1 MRIRFLFM
9 LLLTA
14 MISSKS
20 PGQKVIV
27 EGENPEYSGESFRI
41 YTISNPFT
49 GATKTLDTLYFDD
62 QGAFRACFEAEPFSW
77 ISMNMGALRTI
88 LLVEPGNLYRVY
100 LPPRREITETDKRN
114 PYFEPL
120 RVHLRVKEQRS
131 LPDSNLIKPPSDLNT
146 RIFRFDTLIF
156 ARNKELMEARR
167 KNKEYHTDSL
177 VQTVEQR
184 YRNDTSGYFERYR
197 HYRYGLLQI
206 NSGDKKLKY
215 LHDQYL
221 RSPVPALANP
231 AYMELFNKM
240 YDKFLFFFAR
250 TPAGNNLL
258 RVINREHNLQALRK
272 NLRNHP
278 AIPSDTIADLVI
290 LKEVKEHF
298 YEDYFYKEALLIILD
313 SLQANP
319 SMPSYTKLARGVHE
333 KLTNLMIGTPPP
345 GFSLSDRN
353 GISKSL
359 SDFKGKYIYLNFCSP
374 DNYTCMM
381 EYPYLE
387 SMYRKHKEY
396 LDIVTIMIAESHEK
410 MVQFMKRN
418 DYHWE
423 TLYFGNDYNLLE
435 SYNVRAYPTSY
446 LIGPDGKLIQSP
458 ATLPS
463 EGFEEQLFRI
473 MRTREDL

>member
-1 MRIRFLFM
+1 MGIRSLVM
-9 LLLTA
+9 LLLAA
-14 MISSKS
+14 MISLNSQ
-20 PGQKVIV
+20 GQKIIL
-27 EGENPEYSGESFRI
+27 EGENPEYSGEGFPI

-49 GATKTLDTLYFDD
+49 GATQTLDTLHFDD
-62 QGAFRACFEAEPFSW
+62 QGRFRVSFEADPYSW
-77 ISMNMGALRTI
+77 ISMDMGALRTI
-88 LLVEPGNLYRVY
+88 LLVIPGNLYRIYV
-100 LPPRREITETDKRN
+100 PPRREMTETDKRN
-114 PYFEPL
+114 PYFEPI

-146 RIFRFDTLIF
+146 KIFRFDTLVF
-156 ARNKELMEARR
+156 ARNTELMEARR
-167 KNKEYHTDSL
+167 KNKGYQTDSL
-177 VQTVEQR
+177 LNKLERR
-184 YRNDTSGYFERYR
+184 YRHDTSGYFQRYR

-221 RSPVPALANP
+221 QSPVPAIANP

-250 TPAGNNLL
+250 TPAGNDLV
-258 RVINREHNLQALRK
+258 RVINREHNLEALRN

-313 SLQANP
+313 SLQAKP
-319 SMPSYTKLARGVHE
+319 SVPSYAKLAREVHE

-345 GFSLSDRN
+345 GFNLTDRDGN
-353 GISKSL
+353 GLSL
-359 SDFKGKYIYLNFCSP
+359 SDFRGKYIYLNFCTP

-387 SMYRKHKEY
+387 SMHRKHKEY
-396 LDIVTIMIAESHEK
+396 LEIVTIMITESHEK

-418 DYHWE
+418 NYHWK
-423 TLYFGNDYNLLE
+423 TLYFGNDFNLLE

-446 LIGPDGKLIQSP
+446 LVGPDGKLIQSP

-473 MRTREDL
+473 MRTRGDL